1 MANSRLACS
10 ASSTSAGHCRCRIRR
25 SGCAPAPAFSSG
37 DRDDPLA
44 NAYFGGFRNNYVD
57 NGDPKRY
64 REVLSMPGFEIDALN
79 GKSFAKTMLEWNLP
93 PLRFDNLG
101 HPGFYASWLRPAVF
115 GTALVTNLDAADERV
130 DSYNVGLQFDMQLQV
145 MHRLPM
151 TLSFGYAHGFG
162 GDGEGEDEFM
172 LSFKVL

>member
-1 MANSRLACS
+1 
-10 ASSTSAGHCRCRIRR
+10 
-25 SGCAPAPAFSSG
+25 
-37 DRDDPLA
+37 
-44 NAYFGGFRNNYVD
+44 
-57 NGDPKRY
+57 
-64 REVLSMPGFEIDALN
+64 MPGFEIDALN

-93 PLRFDNLG
+93 PMRFDDLG
-101 HPGFYASWLRPAVF
+101 HSRLLRELVATGPVRD
-115 GTALVTNLDAADERV
+115 GTGDQSGRGRRGV

-151 TLSFGYAHGFG
+151 MLSFGYAHGFG